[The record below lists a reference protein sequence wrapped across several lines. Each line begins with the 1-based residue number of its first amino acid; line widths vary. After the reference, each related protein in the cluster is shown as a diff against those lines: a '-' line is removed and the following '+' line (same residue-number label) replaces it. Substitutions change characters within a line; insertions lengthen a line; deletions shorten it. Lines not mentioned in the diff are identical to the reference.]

1 MRTYILLSILFM
13 AAVAQAQSLYNKG
26 IISIGPTSVLFAKDS
41 LVNNGTI
48 INNGDMQIGGAW
60 INNNQYNAGQGK
72 ITFNSDVPQVIN
84 HHDQAFSKLTITGGE
99 KIFQANITIEHELN
113 LVEGVLVSQNNAKI
127 IFNEGAQITGGSD
140 QAHIQGTVY
149 HKGAGDKLFPIGNG
163 SVYLPI
169 ELLDVQGALTEVGV
183 HVIELNSPILLKSSS
198 LDEISTNRYWELD
211 VVSGSLSNSKVILPV
226 RNESIV
232 VNDQEVV
239 VAQSGNLSQNFESL
253 GRSQYDGSPFN
264 GKVTSAEPVTLKLLA
279 VGTVTDTKSVS
290 VYNAVSPNGDG
301 LNDFLRIANIE
312 KYPNNTVTLFNRW
325 GDKVFEMNGYD
336 NRDKVFRGLS
346 NLNGNKEIA
355 PGTYYYVIEKHDG
368 SAPVNGYLSVKN

>member
-1 MRTYILLSILFM
+1 MRVYLLVSILLT
-13 AAVAQAQSLYNKG
+13 AAVAEAQSLYNKG
-26 IISIGPTSVLFAKDS
+26 IISIGSTSLLFAKDS

-48 INNGDMQIGGAW
+48 VNNGDMQIGGAW
-60 INNNQYNAGQGK
+60 INNNQYDAGQGK

-84 HHDQAFSKLTITGGE
+84 HNDQAFSNLTITGGE

-113 LVEGVLVSQNNAKI
+113 LEEGVLVSQNDAKI

-149 HKGAGDKLFPIGNG
+149 HKGAGDKLFPVGNG
-163 SVYLPI
+163 SVYLPVEI
-169 ELLDVQGALTEVGV
+169 LNVQGPATEIGI
-183 HVIELNSPILLKSSS
+183 HVVELNGTVLQKSSS
-198 LDEISTNRYWELD
+198 LDAISANRYWEMEVL
-211 VVSGSLSNSKVILPV
+211 SGSLSNSKVILPV
-226 RNESIV
+226 RDESIA

-239 VAQSGNLSQNFESL
+239 VAQSGSLSQNFESL

-264 GKVTSAEPVTLKLLA
+264 GKVTSADPVTLKLLA
-279 VGTVTDTKSVS
+279 IGTVTDTKSIS

-312 KYPNNTVTLFNRW
+312 KYPNNTVILFNRW

-336 NRDKVFRGLS
+336 NKDKVFRGLS

-368 SAPVNGYLSVKN
+368 STPVNGYLSVKN